1 MSWNREEEEAF
12 LERRRK
18 RNIAIG
24 ILLGIMAVIFYAI
37 TVGRMTS

>member
-1 MSWNREEEEAF
+1 MSWNRQEEQAF

-24 ILLGIMAVIFYAI
+24 IVLGILAVIFYAI
-37 TVGRMTS
+37 TVGRMTA